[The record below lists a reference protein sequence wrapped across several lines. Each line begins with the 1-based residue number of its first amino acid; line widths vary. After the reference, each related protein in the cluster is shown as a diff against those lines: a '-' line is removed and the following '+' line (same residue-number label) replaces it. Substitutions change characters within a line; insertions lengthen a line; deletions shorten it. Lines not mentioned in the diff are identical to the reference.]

1 MPSLKY
7 CTCTISTAMRHQI
20 MVTVNKTNE
29 WIVCA
34 DATRLGGHVG
44 LLKKYRH
51 APVGGNCL
59 VQTRHNHP
67 VRLRLPPLH
76 RRGIK
81 MCFVGILALCATT
94 ALHANDAIDEGDCPI
109 VIPDFDNTMLLTNEE
124 RIQMMDQALKDALA
138 QVQDCQQRLSD
149 VQNQNNSNANNPN
162 NAGSVTTSTN
172 SNTEQANNAESGQSD
187 AQNQQT
193 ATPSGELSGSEI
205 PDDFNEP
212 ANTQIPED
220 ATPSSELSGTEPP
233 KTVQSDNEGTIS
245 GSLEDSPSTL
255 PATEDNEQ
263 TLSNGKLPED
273 IPPADND
280 DIIAKQIREAA
291 LAEPDP
297 QKQAKLWN
305 EYRRY
310 KGISERN

>member
-1 MPSLKY
+1 
-7 CTCTISTAMRHQI
+7 
-20 MVTVNKTNE
+20 
-29 WIVCA
+29 
-34 DATRLGGHVG
+34 
-44 LLKKYRH
+44 
-51 APVGGNCL
+51 
-59 VQTRHNHP
+59 
-67 VRLRLPPLH
+67 
-76 RRGIK
+76 
-81 MCFVGILALCATT
+81 MCFVVILTFFVT
-94 ALHANDAIDEGDCPI
+94 ALHANDAADEGDCLI
-109 VIPDFDNTMLLTNEE
+109 VIPDFDNTMLLTREE

-149 VQNQNNSNANNPN
+149 VQNQNNSNANNSN

-172 SNTEQANNAESGQSD
+172 SNTEQANNAESGQND

-193 ATPSGELSGSEI
+193 ATPSGELSGSEV
-205 PDDFNEP
+205 PHDPNEP

-220 ATPSSELSGTEPP
+220 ATPSSELSGTEAP
-233 KTVQSDNEGTIS
+233 KTVQNDNEGTIS
-245 GSLEDSPSTL
+245 SSPEDYPTA
-255 PATEDNEQ
+255 PPPTTGE

-310 KGISERN
+310 KGISEK